1 MNTTTQ
7 KIKQKND
14 LTQKVDFK
22 VLRYACCWE
31 DADFLLQKLDLEEN
45 SNILSIGSAG
55 DNSFSLLTKNPKLL
69 VICDVSEVQL
79 YLIELKKLLIEN
91 LNYQEILIFLGYE
104 SYQNKK
110 INKQNYEDFRIRKFE
125 TLKKELSNPAKIYF
139 ETHIDL
145 IKNGII
151 YQGKF
156 EKYLLL
162 FSQKIL
168 PFIHS
173 QSKINELFKPKS
185 QEEQLKFYNQKWNN
199 WRWKLLFKIFFSR
212 FWMGRLGRS
221 PEFLKE
227 VGVNVGKHI
236 FNKTAKE
243 LSDTNAQT
251 NFMLRFML
259 CGDFI
264 GNFENTLPH
273 YLKEESFNKIKQN
286 LLSNSTQIILE
297 KGFAEEIATKYKNQN
312 IEFDAMNL
320 SNIFEYMNE
329 ETFIKTSKTLL
340 SATAKEGKLAYWN
353 LMVER
358 ISSNHF
364 IEETKNIE
372 LKNSSKKDDGFFYDR
387 FCVTQKK

>member
-31 DADFLLQKLDLEEN
+31 DADFLLQNLDLQPN
-45 SNILSIGSAG
+45 NNILSIGSAG

-79 YLIELKKLLIEN
+79 YLIELKKLLIEK
-91 LNYQEILIFLGYE
+91 LNHQEILIFLGYE

-110 INKQNYEDFRIRKFE
+110 RNKQNYEDFRIRKFE
-125 TLKKELSNPAKIYF
+125 TLKNELSNPAKIYF
-139 ETHIDL
+139 EINLDL

-173 QSKINELFKPKS
+173 QPKINGLFEPKN
-185 QEEQLKFYNQKWNN
+185 QEEQLKFYSQKWNT

-212 FWMGRLGRS
+212 FLMGRLGRS

-236 FNKTAKE
+236 FDKTAKE
-243 LSDTNAQT
+243 LSETNAQT

-259 CGDFI
+259 CGDFC
-264 GNFENTLPH
+264 GNFEARLPH
-273 YLKEESFNKIKQN
+273 YLQEQNFQKIKQN
-286 LLSNSTQIILE
+286 LLSDSTQIHLE
-297 KGFAEEIATKYKNQN
+297 KGFAEEIATKYKTQN

-329 ETFIKTSKTLL
+329 ETFIKTSKILL
-340 SATAKEGKLAYWN
+340 SATAKDGKLAYWN

-358 ISSNHF
+358 IISTHF
-364 IEETKNIE
+364 QEETQTIQPKN
-372 LKNSSKKDDGFFYDR
+372 LSKKDNGFFYDR
-387 FCVTQKK
+387 FCITKKI

>member
-1 MNTTTQ
+1 MNITIQ
-7 KIKQKND
+7 EIKQKND
-14 LTQKVDFK
+14 LTQKVDFGI
-22 VLRYACCWE
+22 LRYACCWE
-31 DADFLLQKLDLEEN
+31 DADFLLQNIDLQGN

-79 YLIELKKLLIEN
+79 YLIELKKILIEK
-91 LNYQEILIFLGYE
+91 LNHIEILIFLGYE
-104 SYQNKK
+104 NDKK
-110 INKQNYEDFRIRKFE
+110 NTENYKNFRIKTFE
-125 TLKKELSNPAKIYF
+125 KIKNELSNSAKTYF

-173 QSKINELFKPKS
+173 QPEIDGLFEPKS
-185 QEEQLKFYNQKWNN
+185 QREQIKFYNRKWNT
-199 WRWKLLFKIFFSR
+199 WRWKLLFKFFFSR
-212 FWMGRLGRS
+212 FLMGRLGRS
-221 PEFLKE
+221 PEFLKQ
-227 VGVNVGKHI
+227 VGVSVGKHI
-236 FNKTAKE
+236 FNKTAKQ

-251 NFMLRFML
+251 NFMLQFML
-259 CGDFI
+259 CGDFK
-264 GNFENTLPH
+264 GAFENTLPH
-273 YLKEESFNKIKQN
+273 YLKEENFKKIKQN
-286 LLSNSTQIILE
+286 LLSNSTQIVLE
-297 KGFAEEIATKYKNQN
+297 KGFAEEIAVKYKNQH

-320 SNIFEYMNE
+320 SNIFEYMDE

-340 SATAKEGKLAYWN
+340 SATAKDGKLAYWN

-358 ISSNHF
+358 IISNHF
-364 IEETKNIE
+364 IEETKNID

-387 FCVTQKK
+387 FCITKKM

>member
-1 MNTTTQ
+1 MNITIQ
-7 KIKQKND
+7 EIKQKND
-14 LTQKVDFK
+14 LTQKVDFGI
-22 VLRYACCWE
+22 LRYACCWE
-31 DADFLLQKLDLEEN
+31 DADFLLQNIDLQGN

-79 YLIELKKLLIEN
+79 YLIELKKILIEK
-91 LNYQEILIFLGYE
+91 LNHIEILIFLGYE
-104 SYQNKK
+104 NDKK
-110 INKQNYEDFRIRKFE
+110 NTENYKNFRIKTFE
-125 TLKKELSNPAKIYF
+125 KIKNELSNSAKTYF

-173 QSKINELFKPKS
+173 QPEIDGLFEPKS
-185 QEEQLKFYNQKWNN
+185 QREQIKFYNRKWNT
-199 WRWKLLFKIFFSR
+199 WRWKLLFKFFFSR
-212 FWMGRLGRS
+212 FLMGRLGRS
-221 PEFLKE
+221 PEFLKQ
-227 VGVNVGKHI
+227 VGVSVGKHI
-236 FNKTAKE
+236 FNKTAKQ

-251 NFMLRFML
+251 NFMLQFML
-259 CGDFI
+259 CGDFK
-264 GNFENTLPH
+264 GAFENTLPH
-273 YLKEESFNKIKQN
+273 YLKEENFKKIKQN
-286 LLSNSTQIILE
+286 LLSNSTQIVLE
-297 KGFAEEIATKYKNQN
+297 KGFAEEIAVKYKNQN

-320 SNIFEYMNE
+320 SNIFEYMDE

-340 SATAKEGKLAYWN
+340 SATAKDGKLAYWN

-358 ISSNHF
+358 IISNHF
-364 IEETKNIE
+364 IEETKNID

-387 FCVTQKK
+387 FCITKKM